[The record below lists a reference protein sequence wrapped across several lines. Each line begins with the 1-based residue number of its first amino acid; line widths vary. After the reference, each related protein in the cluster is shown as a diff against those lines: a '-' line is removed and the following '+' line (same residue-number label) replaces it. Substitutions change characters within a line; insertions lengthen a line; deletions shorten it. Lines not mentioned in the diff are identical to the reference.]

1 MQLFLSFMLVIS
13 FATFQLAFGDD
24 NKLDSLTDGSK
35 QDQEVA
41 EFKAMENDDELDDDA
56 VDEEVAEFEAMEN
69 DDELDDDAEYRW
81 LAPEMFDETQ
91 KRALAVRQ
99 EKAQE
104 LQKIKG
110 GGKKNKN
117 ANKNNNKP
125 KKKFKNKGMSQS
137 RL

>member
-1 MQLFLSFMLVIS
+1 MQLFLSLLLVIS

-24 NKLDSLTDGSK
+24 NKVDSLTDGSK

-41 EFKAMENDDELDDDA
+41 EF
-56 VDEEVAEFEAMEN
+56 EAMEN
-69 DDELDDDAEYRW
+69 ADEQDDDAEYRW
-81 LAPEMFDETQ
+81 LAPEMFDEMQ
-91 KRALAVRQ
+91 KRALAVRE

-117 ANKNNNKP
+117 ANKNNNTP